1 MPVQHRLPVQH
12 MWSLAQHSVVS
23 AWKRWTQ
30 TGRVEM
36 VLHMLWRVAHTGEQ
50 VVLHGML
57 MRELRRSLALAQRM
71 SVLQC
76 ESQAVSLHAPSQAVS
91 LHAPRA
97 EAQHRSQ
104 AVVLLFAS

>member
-1 MPVQHRLPVQH
+1 

-23 AWKRWTQ
+23 AWKRWTL
-30 TGRVEM
+30 TGQVEM
-36 VLHMLWRVAHTGEQ
+36 LWLVLHMLWRVAHTGEQ

-57 MRELRRSLALAQRM
+57 VRELRRSLALAQRM

-76 ESQAVSLHAPSQAVS
+76 ESQAVSLHAPLQAVS

-104 AVVLLFAS
+104 AVVLQFAS